1 MKRRSFLQTSA
12 AAMATLT
19 LPPLSARGAAVAE
32 PRYRLSL
39 GQWTFNRA
47 FRGIEG
53 VAKRDALEFP
63 TMAGELGFEGVDYSG
78 ILLGDHHANPNSLAE
93 LNRRATDAGV
103 LNVLILID
111 LYDALGAR
119 ERSARTAHVDKYRPW
134 LDAAATL
141 GCIGV
146 RVNPIAEDG
155 LPAEEQAK
163 LLADGLTQLLKFSRP
178 LKLDVMLENHGEGLR
193 TDGAWLASVAKLV
206 GDSHCGTL
214 PDFGNFQKNRATGE
228 FHDRYIGVA
237 AMLPYAKALCAK
249 SHDFDVNGDECYA
262 DYGKLLTQVADSGFK
277 GWIEVEYEGPGHAPG
292 TPEPIR
298 KPAIAL
304 SESDGCLATVKLL
317 RKHLGADLAR
327 KA

>member
-1 MKRRSFLQTSA
+1 MKRRQFLMQSAIVTTSLATPATFTSA
-12 AAMATLT
+12 SVFAA
-19 LPPLSARGAAVAE
+19 
-32 PRYRLSL
+32 PRYHLSL

-47 FRGIEG
+47 FRGVEG

-78 ILLGDHHANPNSLAE
+78 ILLGDHHANPKSLAE

-103 LNVLILID
+103 QNVLILID
-111 LYDALGAR
+111 LYDALGAKDHM
-119 ERSARTAHVDKYRPW
+119 ARKANVEKYRPW

-146 RVNPIAEDG
+146 RVNPIAEEG
-155 LPAEEQAK
+155 LSAEEQAK
-163 LLADGLTQLLKFSRP
+163 LMADGLTQLLKFSSP

-214 PDFGNFQKNRATGE
+214 PDFGNFQKDRATGE
-228 FHDRYIGVA
+228 FHDRYGGVA
-237 AMLPYAKALCAK
+237 AMLPYAKAVCAK
-249 SHDFDVNGDECYA
+249 SHDFDDNGDECYA
-262 DYGKLLTQVADSGFK
+262 DYGKLLSLVADSSFK
-277 GWIEVEYEGPGHAPG
+277 GWIEVEYEGPGRKPG
-292 TPEPIR
+292 TPDPIL
-298 KPAIAL
+298 KPAMTL